1 MVLYLPVL
9 FMRNTDEHQISS
21 NLVEFHQIS
30 SHTSAGGLKVQDMAL
45 QSLGLLFIARPQLMA
60 SLPARQ
66 AMTGALAPG
75 SLPSFKTR
83 ALKNI
88 TELLRVCFHQPW
100 VLILIPLAQVNRIKL
115 NN

>member
-1 MVLYLPVL
+1 MYLPMQLV
-9 FMRNTDEHQISS
+9 RNTDENLIKSHQISS
-21 NLVEFHQIS
+21 NLIKSYQIS
-30 SHTSAGGLKVQDMAL
+30 FCTSAGGLKVQDMAL

-66 AMTGALAPG
+66 AMTAALAPG

-88 TELLRVCFHQPW
+88 TELLTVRVPE
-100 VLILIPLAQVNRIKL
+100 L
-115 NN
+115 